1 MRRISWDSW
10 QKGCTALLMMLSPL
24 LGIGAAHA
32 ACDDAC
38 LTQIADQYRAAYV
51 HHDPKQ
57 APFAAHVRFM
67 ENNVVLP
74 FPDGSWDVVT
84 SEVGPALTFSD
95 PATGGAGIYTAVMMG
110 KTPAFLAI
118 RLRVEQG
125 KIVEVEHLLS
135 TKRLVSA
142 PPTPFGDVTKLT
154 HDPLI
159 RQPLTAAQRRPRAEL
174 IRIADGYYATLAHN
188 DGTLHTKF
196 SPTCHRIENG
206 METAPH
212 GCEGPF
218 RLGTYLFNA
227 RVRREPILVDEAR
240 GLVMFRGF
248 IDHKG
253 NVVDYKLTDGTS
265 RTSPFQEPQ
274 TWSLIETFK
283 VIDGAVGPV
292 EADFI
297 GSPYYSKSPWSKH
310 PRD

>member
-1 MRRISWDSW
+1 MGENTKVSWRHGW
-10 QKGCTALLMMLSPL
+10 AALVMVAAPL
-24 LGIGAAHA
+24 LGVSIANA

-67 ENNVVLP
+67 ENNVTMP

-84 SEVGPALTFSD
+84 SEVGPALTFTD
-95 PATGGAGIYTAVMMG
+95 PATGNAGVYTAVMMG

-118 RLRVEQG
+118 RLRVANG
-125 KIVEVEHLLS
+125 KIAEAEHLLS

-154 HDPLI
+154 HDPML
-159 RQPLTAAQRRPRAEL
+159 RQILTPAQRRPRAEL
-174 IRIADGYYATLAHN
+174 MSIADGYYATLAHN

-196 SPTCHRIENG
+196 APFCHRIENG
-206 METAPH
+206 LETAPH

-218 RLGTYLFNA
+218 KLGTYLFNK
-227 RVRREPILVDEAR
+227 RVRREVVMVDEAR

-253 NVVDYKLTDGTS
+253 NVVDFKLTDGTPK
-265 RTSPFQEPQ
+265 TSPFQEPH
-274 TWSLIETFK
+274 TWSFLETFK
-283 VIDGAVGPV
+283 IIDGTVGPV

-297 GSPYYSKSPWSKH
+297 GSPYYSKSPWSVKSH
-310 PRD
+310 E